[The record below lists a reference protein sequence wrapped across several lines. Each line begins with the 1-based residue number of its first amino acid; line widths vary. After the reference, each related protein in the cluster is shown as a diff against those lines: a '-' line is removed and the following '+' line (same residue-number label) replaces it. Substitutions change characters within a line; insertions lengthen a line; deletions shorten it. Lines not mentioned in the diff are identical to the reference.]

1 MFASASFASSKKH
14 TSILMKSV
22 FSKTI
27 LFLFISASIF
37 AQNAG
42 TLRGTIKDA
51 KTKED
56 IIGATIL
63 VQGINKGAATD
74 INGFFSFAKLPAGS
88 YSLKISFV
96 GYETKIYENVKVLAD
111 QVTELN
117 LGLAEEAATLAE
129 VKVVAQ
135 KLTNTEVSVISEI
148 KAAQLVVSGISAA
161 QITKTLDRTA
171 AEVVKRVPGVTI
183 FGDRF
188 INIRGLNERYNTVQL
203 NNTFAPSMET
213 DVRSFSFDIIP
224 AGQIDRI
231 LVFKSPAAELP
242 GEFAGGVVKIFT
254 KSIPE
259 NNFLTIDFSNSF
271 REGTTGKVFNSPQ
284 HGSNYWTGFSNGYF
298 DLPAGFPASKFDLSK
313 KSGEALAQVGRTLKN
328 NWVADQSTANPD
340 LRFSL
345 SSGLKFNLGN
355 VRVGNITAINYSSTK
370 TIYNML
376 RNDFGYSAIQTSGKP
391 DYIFNFN
398 DQQFSTAIRVGI
410 LHNWAFRLNDHHT
423 IEIKNLFNQL
433 SNSQFVDR
441 IGIDNGSNWD
451 IQSFDQVYRGIYTG
465 QLAGKH
471 DFNDGNTKLDWVLGY
486 NSSYRD
492 QPDYKRFRYTLDG
505 SKKVLYVPT
514 GAAQTFNLGRT
525 NIILT
530 ESSMSAGLNLAHKF
544 VLAEGKELELKSGF
558 FAESKK
564 RQFDARNLG
573 YVRANSSLFNIGSL
587 PIDQIFAPTNINST
601 NGVKL
606 DEQTNPSDSYT
617 ASNNLFAAYIQG
629 GYALGTKFNLVA
641 GVRAENNSQKLNSF
655 DMTGKTPINYN
666 NTVTNILPSF
676 NLTYNFSAKSL
687 LRLAYGQTINRPEF
701 REVAPFA
708 FYDFVNNRNISGNP
722 SLKNATIQNFDFRYE
737 QYPTPSEV
745 YSIAAFYKQF
755 TNPIEVVF
763 ASGSNPELN
772 FANAASAYSLG
783 LEAEIRKNLN
793 ALEPSSFLGKSSL
806 VFNGAY
812 IVSKVKL
819 GANSGANQSDNR
831 PLQGQ
836 SPYILNASYNYNDTK
851 NGLQVNLSYNI
862 IGKRIYAVGNN
873 YGYNYPDWYEMPRN
887 IIDLTFSKRLS
898 SNIQLKGG
906 VSDILNNKN
915 RVLQDGNQ
923 DGRFDVNTD
932 QTIQSFSP
940 GRVYS
945 LGVIFTPFGF

>member
-1 MFASASFASSKKH
+1 MIA
-14 TSILMKSV
+14 V
-22 FSKTI
+22 FNKTI
-27 LFLFISASIF
+27 LLLFISVSVF

-183 FGDRF
+183 FGERF

-213 DVRSFSFDIIP
+213 DMRSFSFDIIP

-259 NNFLTIDFSNSF
+259 NNFLTIDVSNSY
-271 REGTTGKVFNSPQ
+271 RDGTTGQTFKSPQ
-284 HGSNYWTGFSNGYF
+284 HGDNYWTGFNSGYF
-298 DLPAGFPASKFDLSK
+298 DLPKSFPATKFQFPS
-313 KSGEALAQVGRTLKN
+313 SGEALAQVGRSLKN
-328 NWVADQSTANPD
+328 NWVADKSTANPD
-340 LRFSL
+340 MRFSL
-345 SSGLKFNLGN
+345 SSGLKFNLGG

-370 TIYNML
+370 TAYSML
-376 RNDFGYSAIQTSGKP
+376 RNDYGFSNIKTTGKP
-391 DYIFNFN
+391 DNLFNFL
-398 DQQFSTAIRVGI
+398 DSQYSSAIRVGV

-433 SNSQFVDR
+433 SNSQYVDR
-441 IGIDNGSNWD
+441 VGSDISSKWD

-471 DFNDGNTKLDWVLGY
+471 DFNDGNTKLDWVVGY
-486 NSSYRD
+486 NSSFRD
-492 QPDYKRFRYTLDG
+492 QPDYKRFKYVIDG
-505 SKKVLYVPT
+505 TNRILYVPT

-530 ESSMSAGLNLAHKF
+530 ESSYTGGFNLSHKF
-544 VLAEGKELELKSGF
+544 VLAEGKELEFKSGV

-573 YVRANSSLFNIGSL
+573 YVRSNSSLFNIGSL
-587 PIDQIFAPTNINST
+587 PIDQIFSDVNINNT

-606 DEQTNPSDSYT
+606 DEQTNPSDAYT
-617 ASNNLFAAYIQG
+617 ATNDLFAAYIQG

-655 DMTGKTPINYN
+655 DMTGKTPIKYD
-666 NTVTNILPSF
+666 NTVLNVLPSF

-722 SLKNATIQNFDFRYE
+722 LLKNASIQNFDFRYE

-793 ALEPSSFLGKSSL
+793 SAEPTSFLGKSSV

-812 IVSKVKL
+812 IISKVKL
-819 GANSGANQSDNR
+819 GADAGVNQSDNR

-851 NGLQVNLSYNI
+851 KGLQVNLSYNI

-887 IIDLTFSKRLS
+887 IVDLTFSKRLNA
-898 SNIQLKGG
+898 NIQLKGG

-932 QTIQSFSP
+932 QAIQSYSP

-945 LGVIFTPFGF
+945 LGLIFTPFGF

>member
-1 MFASASFASSKKH
+1 MTFIMKRTHCYLIVFLFLSFASFAQQ
-14 TSILMKSV
+14 TGVI
-22 FSKTI
+22 
-27 LFLFISASIF
+27 
-37 AQNAG
+37 
-42 TLRGTIKDA
+42 RGTIKDV
-51 KTKED
+51 KSKED
-56 IIGATIL
+56 IIGATVLI
-63 VQGINKGAATD
+63 QGSTKGAATD
-74 INGFFSFAKLPAGS
+74 INGFFTFGKLAVGT

-96 GYETKIYENVKVLAD
+96 GYQSKIYENVKVEAD
-111 QVTELN
+111 QVTDLN
-117 LGLAEEAATLAE
+117 LTIAEESSTLAE

-135 KLTNTEVSVISEI
+135 RLTNTEVSVISEI

-183 FGDRF
+183 FNERF
-188 INIRGLNERYNTVQL
+188 INIRGLNERYNSVQL

-213 DVRSFSFDIIP
+213 DMRSFSFDIIP

-259 NNFLTIDFSNSF
+259 NNFLTIDYSNSF
-271 REGTTGKVFNSPQ
+271 RDGTTGQTFNSVQ
-284 HGSNYWTGFSNGYF
+284 QAANSWTGFNSGNF
-298 DLPAGFPASKFDLSK
+298 DLPKGFPANKFDLSLRT
-313 KSGEALAQVGRTLKN
+313 GEALAQVGRSLKN
-328 NWVADQSTANPD
+328 NWLADKSTASPD
-340 LRFSL
+340 MRFSL
-345 SSGLKFNLGN
+345 SSGLKFNLGD
-355 VRVGNITAINYSSTK
+355 VRVGNITAINYSSSK
-370 TIYNML
+370 TIFSMV
-376 RNDFGYSAIQTSGKP
+376 RNDFGYSAIKASGKP
-391 DYIFNFN
+391 DYIFSFN
-398 DQQFSTAIRVGI
+398 DQQNSTAIRLGI

-423 IEIKNLFNQL
+423 IEIKNLYNQL

-441 IGIDNGSNWD
+441 VGEDNGAQWD

-486 NSSYRD
+486 NSSFRD
-492 QPDYKRFRYTLDG
+492 QPDYKRFKYLLDG
-505 SKKVLYVPT
+505 KSKILYVPT

-525 NIILT
+525 NIILS
-530 ESSMSAGLNLAHKF
+530 ESSYTGGLNLSHKF
-544 VLAEGKELELKSGF
+544 ILAEGKELEFKTGL

-573 YVRANSSLFNIGSL
+573 YVRSNSSLFNIGSL
-587 PIDQIFAPTNINST
+587 PIDQIFSEANINST

-606 DEQTNPSDSYT
+606 DEQTNPSDAYSAT
-617 ASNNLFAAYIQG
+617 NDLLAAYIQG

-641 GVRAENNSQKLNSF
+641 GVRAENNSQKLKSF
-655 DMTGKTPINYN
+655 DMTGKIPINYD
-666 NTVTNILPSF
+666 NTVLNLLPSV
-676 NLTYNFSAKSL
+676 NLTYNFSSKSL

-701 REVAPFA
+701 REIAPFA

-722 SLKNATIQNFDFRYE
+722 KLKNASIQNFDFRYE

-745 YSIAAFYKQF
+745 FSIAAFYKQF

-763 ASGSNPELN
+763 ASASNPELN
-772 FANAASAYSLG
+772 FANAASANSAG
-783 LEAEIRKNLN
+783 LEAEIRRNLDGDN
-793 ALEPSSFLGKSSL
+793 PNSFLGKSSL

-812 IVSKVKL
+812 ILSKVTL
-819 GANSGANQSDNR
+819 GTGIGVNQSDNR

-836 SPYILNASYNYNDTK
+836 SPYILNAAYNYNDTK
-851 NGLQVNLSYNI
+851 KGLQINVSFNV

-873 YGYNYPDWYEMPRN
+873 YGYNYPDWYELPRN
-887 IIDLTFSKRLS
+887 ILDLTFSKKVAK
-898 SNIQLKGG
+898 NIQIKGG
-906 VSDILNNKN
+906 ISDILNNKN
-915 RVLQDGNQ
+915 IVLQDGNQ
-923 DGRFDVNTD
+923 DGNFDVNTD

-940 GRVYS
+940 GRVIS
-945 LGVIFTPFGF
+945 LGIIYTPFGF